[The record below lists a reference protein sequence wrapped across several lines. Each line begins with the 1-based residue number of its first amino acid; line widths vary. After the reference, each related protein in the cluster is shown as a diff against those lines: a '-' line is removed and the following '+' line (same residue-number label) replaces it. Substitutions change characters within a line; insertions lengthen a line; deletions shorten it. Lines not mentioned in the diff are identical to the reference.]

1 SSSPRATAGADPPAR
16 APPPRPRPR
25 PPPRT
30 PAPPH
35 PGRAARRVCSCQG
48 GQRPGCGARRHRPPA
63 SLPGALA
70 PAIHPTETSMKIEPY
85 LFFDGQAEE
94 AMAFYEKALGAQREA
109 AMRYADCPEPI
120 PAEYMPPG
128 GPQKILHGSL
138 IIQGQ
143 RLMLSDGVP
152 LESGGFRG
160 FSLA

>member
-1 SSSPRATAGADPPAR
+1 
-16 APPPRPRPR
+16 
-25 PPPRT
+25 
-30 PAPPH
+30 
-35 PGRAARRVCSCQG
+35 
-48 GQRPGCGARRHRPPA
+48 
-63 SLPGALA
+63 
-70 PAIHPTETSMKIEPY
+70 MKIEPY

-138 IIQGQ
+138 LIQGQ

-160 FSLA
+160 FSLALQYDTEDQARAAFEHLSAEGRVIMPLGPTFFSPCYGMLFDRFGVQWMVMLAAESPPQA